1 VKDVLED
8 LGIGGRIIDT
18 IELTEVRR
26 EYMTLIDLV

>member
-1 VKDVLED
+1 VKDELED
-8 LGIGGRIIDT
+8 LGIGGRIIGT